1 MTELEDNILSISGL
15 PTNSALTR
23 IEDKMLVVYSEKQI
37 RMKKISEKRI
47 LPIITTINILLLQNS
62 ISLLQKCL
70 LQN

>member
-37 RMKKISEKRI
+37 MMKKISEKRI